1 MAVNLPASRQRGE
14 RARDCRGRH
23 GRYAARVITRQT
35 FGRMADGEE
44 VGVYEITNTSGSSVC
59 ILDYGGIVQALRVP
73 DRGGDLADVAL
84 GGADMEFYLR
94 RHPYFGCITGRVA
107 GRITRGELRIDGREY
122 RLAVN
127 NPPNHLHGGVTGLDR
142 RIWRAEPD
150 GDDTLVLRYRSPD
163 GEEGYPGNVDLM
175 VSYRWTPGNELV
187 IESEAQ
193 VDKPTP
199 VSLTNHSYFN
209 LAGEGSGPVGDH
221 RVQILACE
229 YVPSDDDCTLSG
241 VRGPVAGANDLRQPA
256 RFDDF
261 VPRLHLQHGD
271 NYLLGPRGSGV
282 VTVARVH
289 EPRSGR
295 TLEVRTDEDCL
306 QFYTGVM
313 LDGSFAGKSGVPYG
327 RHHGLCLE
335 CQGYP
340 DGVALPELGEIIV
353 RPGQPRRRTT
363 VYAFGVDAD

>member
-1 MAVNLPASRQRGE
+1 VRGIAG
-14 RARDCRGRH
+14 RAEIVMLRT
-23 GRYAARVITRQT
+23 VITRQT
-35 FGRMADGEE
+35 FGRTADGEE
-44 VGVYEITNTSGSSVC
+44 VGVYEITNTSGAAVC

-73 DRGGDLADVAL
+73 GRGGNLADVVL

-142 RIWRAEPD
+142 RLWRAEPA
-150 GDDTLVLRYRSPD
+150 GDDTLILRYHSPD
-163 GEEGYPGNVDLM
+163 GEEGYPGNADLM
-175 VSYRWTPGNELV
+175 VSYRWTEQNELV
-187 IESEAQ
+187 IGSEAQ
-193 VDKPTP
+193 VDAPTP

-209 LAGEGSGPVGDH
+209 LAGEGSGPVDSH
-221 RVQILACE
+221 RVQILADE
-229 YVPSDDDCTLSG
+229 YVPADEDCTLSG
-241 VRGPVAGANDLRQPA
+241 VRVPVAGVNDLRQPA
-256 RFDDF
+256 RFGDF

-271 NYLLGPRGSGV
+271 NYLLNPRGGGV

-295 TLEVRTDEDCL
+295 TLEVRTDEACL
-306 QFYTGVM
+306 QFYTGSF
-313 LDGSFAGKSGVPYG
+313 LDGSFAGKSGVPYAKY
-327 RHHGLCLE
+327 HGLCLE
-335 CQGYP
+335 CHGYP
-340 DGVALPELGEIIV
+340 DGAAHPQLGEIIV

-363 VYAFGVDAD
+363 VYAFGISDGR

>member
-1 MAVNLPASRQRGE
+1 MGIAG
-14 RARDCRGRH
+14 RATLAMLR
-23 GRYAARVITRQT
+23 AVITRQT
-35 FGRMADGEE
+35 FGRTADGAE
-44 VGVYEITNTSGSSVC
+44 VGVYEITNASGAVVR
-59 ILDYGGIVQALRVP
+59 ILDYGGIVQAVRVP
-73 DRGGDLADVAL
+73 DRGGNLADVVL
-84 GGADMEFYLR
+84 GGADMDFYLR

-107 GRITRGELRIDGREY
+107 GRITRGELRIDGKDY

-142 RIWRAEPD
+142 RVWRAELA

-175 VSYRWTPGNELV
+175 VSYRWTSGNELV

-193 VDKPTP
+193 VDAPTP

-221 RVQILACE
+221 RVQVLADE
-229 YVPSDDDCTLSG
+229 YVPADENCTLSG
-241 VRGPVAGANDLRQPA
+241 VRAPVAGANDLRQPA
-256 RFDDF
+256 RFGDF

-271 NYLLGPRGSGV
+271 NYLLPRGGGV
-282 VTVARVH
+282 VTVARVE

-295 TLEVRTDEDCL
+295 TFEVRTDEACL

-313 LDGSFAGKSGVPYG
+313 LDGSFAGKSGTPYA

-335 CQGYP
+335 CHGYP
-340 DGVALPELGEIIV
+340 DGVAHPELGEILV
-353 RPGQPRRRTT
+353 HPGQLRRRTT
-363 VYAFGVDAD
+363 VYAFGVVAD